1 LTQIHDWED
10 LVRVFGG
17 NFYGTYIRPRN
28 SWDLQSYRQKHDESL
43 CDYIRRFSK

>member
-17 NFYGTYIRPRN
+17 NF
-28 SWDLQSYRQKHDESL
+28 
-43 CDYIRRFSK
+43 